1 MIINL
6 STSVVN
12 TELFIYSVLHVEVCY
27 PTHVCKHWLT
37 FGTYSFYHVQVVLL
51 TDKSLNSKYP
61 LTIISQY
68 TFCIQFQ
75 KNKKIIY
82 KYINQM
88 NISFSRNY
96 ICIFVDGFRK
106 K

>member
-12 TELFIYSVLHVEVCY
+12 TELSIYSVLHVEVCNA
-27 PTHVCKHWLT
+27 THVCKHWLT

-61 LTIISQY
+61 LTIITQY

-75 KNKKIIY
+75 KKK
-82 KYINQM
+82 
-88 NISFSRNY
+88 
-96 ICIFVDGFRK
+96 
-106 K
+106 